1 MTYGTHLRRSRHGTL
16 YFRYVIPAD
25 VRSDLQRSELSVSLG
40 TGSKCGAELAA
51 LEPRLVAKRFI
62 DAARETKRMSEPGD
76 AKRLAL
82 RALIHE
88 RKFKAQLGEPNE
100 ADESKASMAA
110 HVETLTAKLVS
121 MVGTASVSSVGPT
134 LSAAV
139 AAYKTEGR
147 STEKWTPKTAAAI
160 DGRF

>member
-1 MTYGTHLRRSRHGTL
+1 
-16 YFRYVIPAD
+16 
-25 VRSDLQRSELSVSLG
+25 
-40 TGSKCGAELAA
+40 
-51 LEPRLVAKRFI
+51 
-62 DAARETKRMSEPGD
+62 MSEPGD

-82 RALIHE
+82 QALIHE